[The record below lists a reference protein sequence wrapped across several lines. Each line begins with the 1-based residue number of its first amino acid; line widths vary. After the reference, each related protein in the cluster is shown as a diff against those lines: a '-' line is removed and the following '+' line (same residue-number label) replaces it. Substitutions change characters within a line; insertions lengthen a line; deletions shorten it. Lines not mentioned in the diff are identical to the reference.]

1 MPGKMFEEI
10 GKKWGWICQLTQ
22 GGGEE
27 RETIIVMIMVRKKAA
42 AAAVRLE
49 DWYAH
54 WTCQN

>member
-1 MPGKMFEEI
+1 MGVDLPVDPR
-10 GKKWGWICQLTQ
+10 

>member
-1 MPGKMFEEI
+1 MGVDLPVDPR
-10 GKKWGWICQLTQ
+10 
-22 GGGEE
+22 GGEE